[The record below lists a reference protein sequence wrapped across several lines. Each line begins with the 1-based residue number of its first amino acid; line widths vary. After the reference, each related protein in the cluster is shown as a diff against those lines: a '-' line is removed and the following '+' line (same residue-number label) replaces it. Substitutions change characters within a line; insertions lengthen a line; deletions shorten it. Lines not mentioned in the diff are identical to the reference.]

1 MGPVGLRSK
10 DNSDLGRFP
19 SQDRPQLNKASVDFQ
34 TQKKKLVF
42 ETGSHVARQ
51 ASLQFTVWL
60 RMTLSDRPPN
70 WDYRCTKHQPRAGKP
85 LLPTTTAYARGR
97 RLLLSFL
104 LKPALTMQF

>member
-10 DNSDLGRFP
+10 DNSDLGRSP

-85 LLPTTTAYARGR
+85 LLPTTTAYARGHK
-97 RLLLSFL
+97 LLLSFL